1 MRAVGRII
9 LGRSVSK
16 IIIIALNLGFGTSKN
31 ENNDIEVK
39 KIFAYEGDHISL
51 LRDSTM
57 PSALNICLSFLLQPK
72 RKRSY

>member
-1 MRAVGRII
+1 MDKAKATQCFVVRAVGRII

-39 KIFAYEGDHISL
+39 KIVLMKVITSL
-51 LRDSTM
+51 CSVILRCQM
-57 PSALNICLSFLLQPK
+57 H
-72 RKRSY
+72 